1 MGYAAGSPTG
11 TTGVGSSENAT
22 GQSQQAGFSGTS
34 GGKGGGAASLPQPAQ
49 SSTANTATPA
59 PAPVYGSNP
68 AMRLNR
74 PGGRMMDPSASMPTA
89 PQTQAPG
96 AAPTTPPPA
105 AGGKGGGYGDIAN
118 DQGFKDFL
126 EFYNTQQTSPNAE
139 DNKPGSSVYEATDK
153 FAAPTTSAETE
164 KTAINNP
171 YEMQMKTMQQD
182 FDQRMKDLESKY
194 GAPKEEIANP
204 YEEKY
209 NTLQA
214 ELDALKAEKA
224 AATTKVE
231 ETAKDEVDKKLTQPA
246 KDEFETLK
254 DEGAKVNPLGPGYDE
269 YGYKT
274 QDQAA
279 AETKAAADK
288 AAAEKA
294 AKEAIPDYYTNK
306 DYKYDTYAD
315 YSDEDV
321 ANMSDKEVK
330 SLYGSRLTTA
340 TADVKQATAD
350 YNAAMKSGDIKKVN
364 AAKAN
369 LEAQKAEVTKIKA
382 DQKRRTDA
390 AKAKA
395 AAAKA
400 AAAAEKKRLADEA
413 AAKKKAEAAAKKAEA
428 AAKKAAKKTTTKKA
442 TGGIIHNGMSNRLK
456 HMLGE

>member
-49 SSTANTATPA
+49 SSTANSA
-59 PAPVYGSNP
+59 PAPVYGGNP

-74 PGGRMMDPSASMPTA
+74 PGGRMMDPSATMPTT
-89 PQTQAPG
+89 PQTQAPA

-139 DNKPGSSVYEATDK
+139 ANKPGSAVVEATDK

-171 YEMQMKTMQQD
+171 YEQQMRTMQQD

-194 GAPKEEIANP
+194 GAPKEEAANP
-204 YEEKY
+204 YESKY
-209 NTLQA
+209 NALQA
-214 ELDALKAEKA
+214 ELDALKAAKA
-224 AATTKVE
+224 APAEDVKKVAE
-231 ETAKDEVDKKLTQPA
+231 PV
-246 KDEFETLK
+246 DEFATLEDK
-254 DEGAKVNPLGPGYDE
+254 GAKVNPLGPGYEE

-340 TADVKQATAD
+340 NADVKQATAD
-350 YNAAMKSGDIKKVN
+350 YNAAMKSGDIKKAN

-395 AAAKA
+395 ATAKA
-400 AAAAEKKRLADEA
+400 AAKTSTKAATVKSTPAKASTLGIGIGNQNSGPSMATLAAPKKST
-413 AAKKKAEAAAKKAEA
+413 KKKAK
-428 AAKKAAKKTTTKKA
+428 
-442 TGGIIHNGMSNRLK
+442 GGVIHNGMSNKLK
-456 HMLGE
+456 KMLGE

>member
-194 GAPKEEIANP
+194 GAPKEEAANP
-204 YEEKY
+204 FEEKY

-214 ELDALKAEKA
+214 ELDALKAAKAAPAEDVKKVAEPVDEITTIKDTGAEKYELGKPYEELTNATTLSAETQKAAEKA
-224 AATTKVE
+224 V
-231 ETAKDEVDKKLTQPA
+231 
-246 KDEFETLK
+246 
-254 DEGAKVNPLGPGYDE
+254 
-269 YGYKT
+269 
-274 QDQAA
+274 
-279 AETKAAADK
+279 ADK

-294 AKEAIPDYYTNK
+294 A
-306 DYKYDTYAD
+306 AD
-315 YSDEDV
+315 KAAADKAAEDRKNNQITQGV
-321 ANMSDKEVK
+321 KKAELQNRNIAPGQVVK
-330 SLYGSRLTTA
+330 SSGWYVYVDPNTGTQVKTKDLETA
-340 TADVKQATAD
+340 KKNTGAT
-350 YNAAMKSGDIKKVN
+350 
-364 AAKAN
+364 
-369 LEAQKAEVTKIKA
+369 EVTVPV
-382 DQKRRTDA
+382 

-395 AAAKA
+395 APKATNVRAVGTGGQSSSPSMASIAA
-400 AAAAEKKRLADEA
+400 
-413 AAKKKAEAAAKKAEA
+413 
-428 AAKKAAKKTTTKKA
+428 TTTKKA
-442 TGGIIHNGMSNRLK
+442 KGGIIHKGMSNKLK
-456 HMLGE
+456 KMLGE